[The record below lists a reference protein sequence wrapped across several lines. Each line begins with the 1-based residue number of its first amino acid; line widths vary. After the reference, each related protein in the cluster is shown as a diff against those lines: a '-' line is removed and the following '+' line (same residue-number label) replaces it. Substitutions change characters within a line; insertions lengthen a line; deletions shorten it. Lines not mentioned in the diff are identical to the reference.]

1 MAKAF
6 GIINSSGNHIYVEG
20 MQDYRPI
27 GAFSFLGRYRII
39 DFPMSNMSN
48 SEIEQVQI
56 FLNRNPR
63 SLVQH
68 LGSGR
73 HYNINS
79 KRGKVQMLFAP
90 DASTRSIYNTDI
102 ASFEANLE
110 SIQNVHADYVVIA
123 PSYMVY
129 VENYDELLNKHIA
142 SGADITLL
150 YHATSTADVDYLNID
165 ALRLNRQSGVEAI
178 YKNHGIEPKKNIF
191 MDTYVMKKELFI
203 DLIKKAHN
211 ISSMYTLAQMVNI
224 SCNDLDV
231 RGIEHTGFFAP
242 MTDFKSVYKANMAL
256 IDYNAARELFVEN
269 WPIYTRTND
278 SCPTQYFDEA
288 EVRNSVVSNGCLIAG
303 DLENTIVGR
312 GCTIGKGCVIK
323 NCVISSDVKI
333 ADGTHLENLIV
344 DKHAS
349 VLHIKEIVCD
359 PDNPGYVKR
368 GDTV

>member
-48 SEIEQVQI
+48 SNIETVQI
-56 FLNRNPR
+56 FLNQNPR
-63 SLVQH
+63 SLVEH

-79 KRGKVQMLFAP
+79 KRGKVQMLFAA
-90 DASTRSIYNTDI
+90 DSSAQSIYNTDI
-102 ASFEANLE
+102 ASFETNLE
-110 SIQNVHADYVVIA
+110 SIQKAHADYVVIA
-123 PSYMVY
+123 PSYMIY

-142 SGADITLL
+142 SGADVTLL
-150 YHATSTADVDYLNID
+150 YHPVETADVDYLNID
-165 ALRLNRQSGVEAI
+165 ALRLNRQNGVEAI
-178 YKNHGIEPKKNIF
+178 YKNRGIEPKKNIF
-191 MDTYVMKKELFI
+191 MDTYVMKKDLFI
-203 DLIKKAHN
+203 ELIKKAHSL
-211 ISSMYTLAQMVNI
+211 SSMYTLAQIVNL
-224 SCNDLDV
+224 SCAELDV
-231 RGIEHTGFFAP
+231 RGVEHTGFFAP

-256 IDYNAARELFVEN
+256 IDYKAAKELFDEK

-288 EVRNSVVSNGCLIAG
+288 EVKSSVVSNGSLIAG
-303 DLENTIVGR
+303 NLENTIVGR

-333 ADGTHLENLIV
+333 ADDTHLENVIV

-349 VLHIKEIVCD
+349 VLHVKEIVCD
-359 PDNPGYVKR
+359 PENPGYVKR